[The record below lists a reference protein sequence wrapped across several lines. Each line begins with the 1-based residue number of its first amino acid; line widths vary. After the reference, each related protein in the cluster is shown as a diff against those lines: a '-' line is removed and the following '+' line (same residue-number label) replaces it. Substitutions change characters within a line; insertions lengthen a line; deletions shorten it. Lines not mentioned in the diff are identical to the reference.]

1 MQVAAVVV
9 ATAAAAGRGRGR
21 ALSRLRARTGHAE
34 HGAVLAQI
42 CDVVDAIFIDPL
54 HLFMLDRRLDD
65 GTSVCSAYA
74 ATGRE

>member
-1 MQVAAVVV
+1 MQVAVVIVV
-9 ATAAAAGRGRGR
+9 ATAAAERRRGR
-21 ALSRLRARTGHAE
+21 ALGGFGARTGHAE

-42 CDVVDAIFIDPL
+42 CNVVDSILIDPL